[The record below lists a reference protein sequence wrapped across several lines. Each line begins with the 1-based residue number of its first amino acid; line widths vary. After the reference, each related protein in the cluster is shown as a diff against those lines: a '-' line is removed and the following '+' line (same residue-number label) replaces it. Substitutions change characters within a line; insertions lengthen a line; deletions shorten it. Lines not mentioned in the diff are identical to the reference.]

1 LVIIM
6 NDAADGKGHGNGS
19 TVKVTVFAPGL
30 VEGREFTFRKD
41 LTVGQAAAEAA
52 AALGFHANAP
62 SFQKDG
68 EPVLD
73 RTKTLAAAGVRDGDV
88 LELVDAGGGV

>member
-1 LVIIM
+1 M
-6 NDAADGKGHGNGS
+6 TGAAGGNGHENGN
-19 TVKVTVFAPGL
+19 TVTVTVFAPGL
-30 VEGREFTFRKD
+30 VEGREFTFRKN
-41 LTVGQAAAEAA
+41 LTVGDAASEAA

-62 SFQKDG
+62 SFQKDD

>member
-1 LVIIM
+1 M
-6 NDAADGKGHGNGS
+6 NDAVGGNGHGNDN
-19 TVKVTVFAPGL
+19 TVEVTVFAPGL
-30 VEGREFTFRKD
+30 VEGRAFTFRKN
-41 LTVGQAAAEAA
+41 LTVGEAAAEAA

-62 SFQKDG
+62 SFQKDD

-73 RTKTLAAAGVRDGDV
+73 RTKTLSAAGVRDGDA

>member
-1 LVIIM
+1 M
-6 NDAADGKGHGNGS
+6 NDAVGGDGHGNDS
-19 TVKVTVFAPGL
+19 TVEVTVFAPGL
-30 VEGREFTFRKD
+30 VEGRAFTFRKN

-62 SFQKDG
+62 SFQEDD

-73 RTKTLAAAGVRDGDV
+73 RTKTLAAAGVRDGDA

>member
-6 NDAADGKGHGNGS
+6 TDAADGKGHGNGS

-41 LTVGQAAAEAA
+41 LTVGHAAAEAA

-73 RTKTLAAAGVRDGDV
+73 RTKTLATAGVRDGDV